1 MRSGIKRARTSDT
14 QQCSGNSDSGEKPRD
29 LQERPL
35 PSASPEGKRSAEP
48 TQTHVDQA
56 GRPTVFSCGCEE
68 LRQVTAASEARSLC
82 QESFFVCSVKKFG
95 NLPGAGS
102 IFVETVVDCSSGTT
116 FAKVYSEKSAM
127 NAVDTLRSRAVPYF
141 QRRGCAVE
149 AVHTPGTVEYCGFS
163 PIHPFEA
170 FLSAS
175 HIQHFSLG
183 DACPRCRQRCE
194 RFHQLLLKDF
204 FAPALRRNFQL
215 SLSSLQQELDAF
227 IESHNALPP
236 LEGQESQETSGPSA
250 NFSVHP

>member
-1 MRSGIKRARTSDT
+1 M
-14 QQCSGNSDSGEKPRD
+14 GNSDSGEKPRD
-29 LQERPL
+29 LQERQL
-35 PSASPEGKRSAEP
+35 PCASPGGKRSAKP
-48 TQTHVDQA
+48 DQA
-56 GRPTVFSCGCEE
+56 HVGKAIRRTIFSCGCEQF
-68 LRQVTAASEARSLC
+68 RQASESCEARSLC

-102 IFVETVVDCSSGTT
+102 IFVETVVDCASGAA

-127 NAVDTLRSRAVPYF
+127 NAVDTLRSRAVPHF

-149 AVHTPGTVEYCGFS
+149 AVHTPGTAEYCGFS

-170 FLSAS
+170 FLSES

-194 RFHQLLLKDF
+194 RFYRLLRKDF
-204 FAPALRRNFQL
+204 FVPALRRSFQL

-227 IESHNALPP
+227 IESRNALQA
-236 LEGQESQETSGPSA
+236 LEEQESHENSGRPA